1 MNASD
6 NEREGEQKT
15 PSTPAPRIPLWLLA
29 LSTTLWIQTVS
40 TFLFH
45 SPPIIAPLLTAQAGI
60 APERIGN
67 IYSLTALGVIL
78 LLLFGGP
85 ILARL
90 GPVRM
95 LQIGVLL
102 MVCGVALVS
111 SGWWPLLV
119 LGPIIMGLGY
129 GPSPPAGNRILAE
142 TAPARHRSLIFSI
155 KQSGAPL
162 GGALTGLILA
172 PAAAAWGLPAALMIA
187 IAAGVGAAAIV
198 TPTARR
204 LNFEREP
211 DRPIGPAALFNPRNV
226 AAPEAVQV
234 GDAWPVAA
242 GCCWKAGAQL
252 VARADSRLAEAGISR
267 D

>member
-1 MNASD
+1 
-6 NEREGEQKT
+6 
-15 PSTPAPRIPLWLLA
+15 
-29 LSTTLWIQTVS
+29 
-40 TFLFH
+40 
-45 SPPIIAPLLTAQAGI
+45 
-60 APERIGN
+60 
-67 IYSLTALGVIL
+67 
-78 LLLFGGP
+78 
-85 ILARL
+85 
-90 GPVRM
+90 
-95 LQIGVLL
+95 